1 MRGGVCAALGA
12 PLPVALPVG
21 EREGVLAPLQLA
33 LPVTEALAPGER
45 LRVGGALAVTLPL
58 AVGVGVATAVRVGDP
73 MGDLEGVAEGVAGGV
88 PLPLSLRRPRRT
100 RRRPP
105 RVGAWASRWRRGG
118 RGRAR
123 EQRRGHRGGRW
134 QRDAAGRGKRSGVGG
149 CVGGGV
155 GGGVG
160 GSVGGGV
167 GAAVAAGEDVP
178 LRCVSR
184 LPPWRNIAAPPAP
197 VLHALRLG
205 SSVSGHTQ
213 GVPDPLAAEQRSEG
227 AGRKGRRSAHYV
239 VAHLRRALTRVAPCD
254 IVRVAF
260 NRCTRPLQRPSPRR

>member
-1 MRGGVCAALGA
+1 VPASSGVGTAVGDGNAVPLG
-12 PLPVALPVG
+12 VG
-21 EREGVLAPLQLA
+21 S
-33 LPVTEALAPGER
+33 
-45 LRVGGALAVTLPL
+45 
-58 AVGVGVATAVRVGDP
+58 AVGVPEREAPGA
-73 MGDLEGVAEGVAGGV
+73 
-88 PLPLSLRRPRRT
+88 S
-100 RRRPP
+100 
-105 RVGAWASRWRRGG
+105 VGATVGG
-118 RGRAR
+118 
-123 EQRRGHRGGRW
+123 
-134 QRDAAGRGKRSGVGG
+134 GVGG

-184 LPPWRNIAAPPAP
+184 SPPLRNLAATVAP

-205 SSVSGHTQ
+205 TFASGHTQ

-227 AGRKGRRSAHYV
+227 AGRKGRRSAHDV
-239 VAHLRRALTRVAPCD
+239 VTHLHRALTRVALCD